1 MRFVSCLVSLMLLL
15 IIIPIN
21 SDAAVA
27 EELSIGVVFGGQWA
41 EANNSS
47 VQTSQLADLPAIVED
62 YTATWCTNCVDVEHT
77 LDDVELQIP
86 IQQYNFHRSIGET
99 QDPFGTDVLDLRW
112 ESRYGQRIPPTV
124 IFNGSQKQVG
134 SVSNGETLQ
143 DDFTELAQIDLGL
156 GQGSSSFSWTGT
168 GQNSGNV
175 SWNISI
181 DSSQFGDSIVSV
193 NLWVVEASAYFEDGT
208 NGLENYPFIVREIQ
222 SLGNSTSGTEQI
234 SLPEAFDGDDLT
246 VHLIY
251 QVINPIVDEDIAIQE
266 PSTSNEKGLPAA
278 SLIATLAVV
287 VAAVQLRESRPIK
300 ES

>member
-1 MRFVSCLVSLMLLL
+1 MRFVSCLVSLMLLS

-21 SDAAVA
+21 SDAAAA
-27 EELSIGVVFGGQWA
+27 EELSIGVIFGGQWA

-62 YTATWCTNCVDVEHT
+62 YTATWCTNCVDVEHA
-77 LDDVELQIP
+77 LDDVAQQIP
-86 IQQYNFHRSIGET
+86 IQQYNFHRSIGES

-134 SVSNGETLQ
+134 GVSNGETLQ
-143 DDFTELAQIDLGL
+143 EDFTELAQIDLGL

-208 NGLENYPFIVREIQ
+208 NGLEDYPFIVREIQ

-234 SLPEAFDGDDLT
+234 SLPDTFDGDDLT
-246 VHLIY
+246 VHLMY

-266 PSTSNEKGLPAA
+266 PTTSNEKGLPAV
-278 SLIATLAVV
+278 SLIATLAIV
-287 VAAVQLRESRPIK
+287 VAAVQLRESRTIK
-300 ES
+300 E

>member
-1 MRFVSCLVSLMLLL
+1 MRFVSCLVSLMLLS

-21 SDAAVA
+21 ADAAAA
-27 EELSIGVVFGGQWA
+27 EELSIGVIFGGQWA

-47 VQTSQLADLPAIVED
+47 VQTNQLADLPAIVED
-62 YTATWCTNCVDVEHT
+62 YTATWCTNCVDVEHA
-77 LDDVELQIP
+77 LDDVAQQIP

-112 ESRYGQRIPPTV
+112 EERYGQRVPPTV

-143 DDFTELAQIDLGL
+143 DDFTALAQLDLGL

-168 GQNSGNV
+168 GQNSGSV
-175 SWNISI
+175 SWNLSI
-181 DSSQFGDSIVSV
+181 DSSQFGDSVISV

-208 NGLENYPFIVREIQ
+208 NGLEDYPFIVREIQ

-234 SLPEAFDGDDLT
+234 SLPDAFDGDDLS

-278 SLIATLAVV
+278 SLIATLAIV

>member
-1 MRFVSCLVSLMLLL
+1 MLLS

-21 SDAAVA
+21 ADAAAA
-27 EELSIGVVFGGQWA
+27 EELSVGVIFGGQWA

-47 VQTSQLADLPAIVED
+47 VQSSQLADLPAIVED
-62 YTATWCTNCVDVEHT
+62 YTATWCTNCVDVEHA
-77 LDDVELQIP
+77 LDDVEQQIP

-112 ESRYGQRIPPTV
+112 ESRYGQRTPPTV

-134 SVSNGETLQ
+134 SVSNGDTLQ
-143 DDFTELAQIDLGL
+143 DDFTALAQLDLGL

-175 SWNISI
+175 SWNLSI
-181 DSSQFGDSIVSV
+181 DSSQFGDSVISV

-234 SLPEAFDGDDLT
+234 FLPDAFDGDDLS

-251 QVINPIVDEDIAIQE
+251 QVINPIVVEDIVVQE
-266 PSTSNEKGLPAA
+266 PVNEKGLPAV
-278 SLIATLAVV
+278 SLIATLAIVI
-287 VAAVQLRESRPIK
+287 AAVQLRESRPIK
-300 ES
+300 E

>member
-1 MRFVSCLVSLMLLL
+1 MRFVSCLVSLMLLS

-21 SDAAVA
+21 ADAAVA
-27 EELSIGVVFGGQWA
+27 EELSIGVIFGGQWA

-47 VQTSQLADLPAIVED
+47 VQSIQLADLPAIVED
-62 YTATWCTNCVDVEHT
+62 YTATWCENCIDVEHA
-77 LDDVELQIP
+77 LDDVAQQIP

-112 ESRYGQRIPPTV
+112 ESRYEQRAPPTV

-134 SVSNGETLQ
+134 STSNGDTLQ

-156 GQGSSSFSWTGT
+156 GQGSSSFSWIGT
-168 GQNSGNV
+168 GQNRGNV
-175 SWNISI
+175 SWNLSI
-181 DSSQFGDSIVSV
+181 DSSQFGDSVISV

-222 SLGNSTSGTEQI
+222 SLGNSTNGTAQI

-251 QVINPIVDEDIAIQE
+251 QVINPIVVEDIVVQE
-266 PSTSNEKGLPAA
+266 PVSEKGLPAT
-278 SLIATLAVV
+278 SLIATLAIVI
-287 VAAVQLRESRPIK
+287 AAVQLRESRPIK
-300 ES
+300 E